1 LNINGQDDVL
11 MLRKKINTADVP
23 SGGDSGNT
31 PGADTPPLEW
41 MFAFDT
47 TRDAIEGEKLLLAA
61 GLAAGV
67 MPLPGGLGAGCG
79 ICLRVGPGD
88 LEQARSVS
96 AFRFQAVY
104 AVRPADSPDQPG
116 SSGKKIY
123 TPWNA

>member
-1 LNINGQDDVL
+1 MD
-11 MLRKKINTADVP
+11 A
-23 SGGDSGNT
+23 
-31 PGADTPPLEW
+31 PPLEW
-41 MFAFDT
+41 MFTFAA

-88 LEQARSVS
+88 LERARAVP

-104 AVRPADSPDQPG
+104 AVRPAE
-116 SSGKKIY
+116 SSGKKMY
-123 TPWNA
+123 VPWNP